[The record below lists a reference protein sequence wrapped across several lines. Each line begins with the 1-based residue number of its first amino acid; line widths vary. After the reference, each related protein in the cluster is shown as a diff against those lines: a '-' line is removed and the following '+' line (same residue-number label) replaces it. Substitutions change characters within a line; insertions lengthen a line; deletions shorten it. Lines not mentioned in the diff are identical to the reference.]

1 MAQLTVLLYSTQ
13 QSQRIKYTDSDGVM
27 TAEIHSTYLKKC
39 EVLDCRPNGARI
51 MVCAKTRQALL
62 ALEQKYEQAT
72 KSHIRK
78 LLGFLSK
85 LKDGDYFYYFKLKE
99 PIVNE
104 QMYKALCKMVIDMLP
119 SSELPHFKNTV
130 RWIVS
135 DNWMP
140 DSLPS
145 IWLGLLPTDEPVY
158 KQPALDIFLHNKG
171 VPQESP
177 YCTAVIWIY
186 DVVYLF
192 VVPFVDK
199 DAGRY
204 KKDEQLLSHIREMM
218 NWTGL
223 SYWYQQ
229 DTMDY
234 HQSTSWIDWK
244 VDPLQSYVHILPQT
258 DPVFEACR
266 KKEIIPV
273 KGENMPDVKPEYLS
287 LGNIEYVRFQDECKE
302 PLDDDD
308 LQDVTT
314 VLDPVIFR
322 VNAEQ
327 ESMDIKWHVDAYDS
341 TATKLFFSYE
351 FSMSFYVNHFKDFVK
366 VEIAPDGNLSFF
378 AFHYQLRDMLFELAL
393 AAVTPRMQEQQ
404 KNTIFEGRLLTA
416 KPSNSERILARSVY
430 HIPIGNQ
437 CLVIN
442 DFQIHGVEYE

>member
-1 MAQLTVLLYSTQ
+1 MPEVSFKKVAHAVQDALGNKLLFCYEEC
-13 QSQRIKYTDSDGVM
+13 D
-27 TAEIHSTYLKKC
+27 
-39 EVLDCRPNGARI
+39 DCNHE
-51 MVCAKTRQALL
+51 L
-62 ALEQKYEQAT
+62 ALVENEFRIIMDFRRSIYR
-72 KSHIRK
+72 IPRK
-78 LLGFLSK
+78 ETSKAAKVVGTDFILLPDAKGDPQLYIMKEALEGKDLSQP
-85 LKDGDYFYYFKLKE
+85 FMHHFKLKE

-140 DSLPS
+140 DLLPS
-145 IWLGLLPTDEPVY
+145 IWLGLLRTDEPVY

-204 KKDEQLLSHIREMM
+204 QKDEQLLSHIREMM

-258 DPVFEACR
+258 DP
-266 KKEIIPV
+266 
-273 KGENMPDVKPEYLS
+273 
-287 LGNIEYVRFQDECKE
+287 
-302 PLDDDD
+302 
-308 LQDVTT
+308 
-314 VLDPVIFR
+314 
-322 VNAEQ
+322 
-327 ESMDIKWHVDAYDS
+327 
-341 TATKLFFSYE
+341 
-351 FSMSFYVNHFKDFVK
+351 
-366 VEIAPDGNLSFF
+366 
-378 AFHYQLRDMLFELAL
+378 
-393 AAVTPRMQEQQ
+393 
-404 KNTIFEGRLLTA
+404 
-416 KPSNSERILARSVY
+416 
-430 HIPIGNQ
+430 
-437 CLVIN
+437 
-442 DFQIHGVEYE
+442 